1 MARKNLLDAR
11 LAQLRDRRWTRA
23 DAELVLDALERS
35 GDTVAAFARAH
46 DLSAKKIFWWRSQLS
61 SDAPSTTSSE
71 KKTESISF
79 APVVVTGLGR
89 DPAAVIRQGSIE
101 IEILDT
107 NKVEASW
114 LASVLRA
121 TKGSEI

>member
-1 MARKNLLDAR
+1 MARKNLLEAR
-11 LAQLRDRRWTRA
+11 LAQLRDGRWTRA

-46 DLSAKKIFWWRSQLS
+46 GLSAKKIFWWRSHLS
-61 SDAPSTTSSE
+61 SGAPSADPSE
-71 KKTESISF
+71 EAESISF

-89 DPAAVIRQGSIE
+89 EPAAVIRQGSIE
-101 IEILDT
+101 IEVLDP

-121 TKGSEI
+121 TNGSEI